1 MQAIARPSKKRARDE
16 SSQKKLKRGG
26 KKKQKQKQKQA
37 APQPQQQAQAASKPS
52 QQPQQQAQAASE
64 PSQPQQ
70 QPAQAASK
78 PQPQQ
83 QTQKQTKKKVGKKS
97 GAWADATARHPFV
110 VTAVSDH
117 AETPAAAYEDLR
129 PFLEA
134 VGDSPTIYDPYYAD
148 GGVARRLGALGFANV
163 INRNRDFYEDLRT
176 GNLPSHDALVTN
188 PPYSA
193 DHVERLVAHVS
204 EANKPFAL
212 LVPTYV
218 LGRAYWR
225 AAAAR
230 LDPAPFYVCP
240 HRRYGYLP
248 PAWAR
253 RDASAPETTAPFH
266 TAWFCWLPR
275 ARPAFSARV
284 DVFDAVEAVAAQ
296 YRDVTDPLKK
306 RPNPKARKRA
316 RELQRAKAAAY

>member
-1 MQAIARPSKKRARDE
+1 MEAAQAAVRPAKKRARDD

-26 KKKQKQKQKQA
+26 KKKKQKQKQA
-37 APQPQQQAQAASKPS
+37 AAQPQQQAQAASKP
-52 QQPQQQAQAASE
+52 QPQQ
-64 PSQPQQ
+64 
-70 QPAQAASK
+70 
-78 PQPQQ
+78 
-83 QTQKQTKKKVGKKS
+83 TQNQTKRKVGKKS

-134 VGDSPTIYDPYYAD
+134 VGDAPTIYDPYYAD
-148 GGVARRLGALGFANV
+148 GGVARRLGALGFGQV

-204 EANKPFAL
+204 ETRKPFAL

-306 RPNPKARKRA
+306 RPNPKARKRK

>member
-1 MQAIARPSKKRARDE
+1 MEAAQAAVRPAKKRARDD

-26 KKKQKQKQKQA
+26 KKKKQKQKQA
-37 APQPQQQAQAASKPS
+37 AAQPQQQAQAASKP
-52 QQPQQQAQAASE
+52 QPQQ
-64 PSQPQQ
+64 
-70 QPAQAASK
+70 
-78 PQPQQ
+78 
-83 QTQKQTKKKVGKKS
+83 TQNQTKRKVGKKS

-134 VGDSPTIYDPYYAD
+134 VGDAPTIYDPYYAD
-148 GGVARRLGALGFANV
+148 GGVARRLGALGFGQV

-193 DHVERLVAHVS
+193 DHIERLVAHVS
-204 EANKPFAL
+204 ETRKPFAL

-306 RPNPKARKRA
+306 RPNPKARKRK

>member
-1 MQAIARPSKKRARDE
+1 MEAAQAAVRPAKKRARDD

-26 KKKQKQKQKQA
+26 KKKKQKQKQA
-37 APQPQQQAQAASKPS
+37 AAQPQQQAQAASKP
-52 QQPQQQAQAASE
+52 QPQQ
-64 PSQPQQ
+64 
-70 QPAQAASK
+70 
-78 PQPQQ
+78 
-83 QTQKQTKKKVGKKS
+83 TQNQTKRKVGKKS

-134 VGDSPTIYDPYYAD
+134 VGDAPTIYDPYYAD

-193 DHVERLVAHVS
+193 DHIERLVAHVS
-204 EANKPFAL
+204 ETRKPFAL

>member
-1 MQAIARPSKKRARDE
+1 MEAAQAAVRPAKKRARDD

-26 KKKQKQKQKQA
+26 KKKKQKQKQA
-37 APQPQQQAQAASKPS
+37 AAQPQQQAQAASKP
-52 QQPQQQAQAASE
+52 QPQQ
-64 PSQPQQ
+64 
-70 QPAQAASK
+70 
-78 PQPQQ
+78 
-83 QTQKQTKKKVGKKS
+83 TQNQTKRKVGKKS

-134 VGDSPTIYDPYYAD
+134 VGDAPTIYDPYYAD
-148 GGVARRLGALGFANV
+148 GGVARRLGALGFAKV

-193 DHVERLVAHVS
+193 DHIERLVAHVS
-204 EANKPFAL
+204 ETRKPFAL

-306 RPNPKARKRA
+306 RPNPKARKRK

>member
-1 MQAIARPSKKRARDE
+1 MEAAQAAVRPAKKRARDD

-26 KKKQKQKQKQA
+26 KKKKQKQKQA
-37 APQPQQQAQAASKPS
+37 AAQPQQQAQAASKP
-52 QQPQQQAQAASE
+52 QPQQ
-64 PSQPQQ
+64 
-70 QPAQAASK
+70 
-78 PQPQQ
+78 
-83 QTQKQTKKKVGKKS
+83 TQNQTKRKVGKKS

-134 VGDSPTIYDPYYAD
+134 VGDAPTIYDPYYAD
-148 GGVARRLGALGFANV
+148 GGVARRLGALGFGQV

-204 EANKPFAL
+204 ETRKPFAL

>member
-1 MQAIARPSKKRARDE
+1 MEAAQAAVRPAKKRARDD

-26 KKKQKQKQKQA
+26 KKKKQKQKQA
-37 APQPQQQAQAASKPS
+37 AAQPQQQAQAASKP
-52 QQPQQQAQAASE
+52 QPQQ
-64 PSQPQQ
+64 
-70 QPAQAASK
+70 
-78 PQPQQ
+78 
-83 QTQKQTKKKVGKKS
+83 TQNQTKRKVGKKS

-134 VGDSPTIYDPYYAD
+134 VGDAPTIYDPYYAD
-148 GGVARRLGALGFANV
+148 GGVARRLGALGFGQV

-193 DHVERLVAHVS
+193 DHIERLVAHVS
-204 EANKPFAL
+204 ETRKPFAL

>member
-1 MQAIARPSKKRARDE
+1 MEAAQAAVRPAKKRARDD

-26 KKKQKQKQKQA
+26 KKKKQKQKQA
-37 APQPQQQAQAASKPS
+37 AAQPQQQAQAASKP
-52 QQPQQQAQAASE
+52 QPQQ
-64 PSQPQQ
+64 
-70 QPAQAASK
+70 
-78 PQPQQ
+78 
-83 QTQKQTKKKVGKKS
+83 TQNQTKRKVGKKS

-134 VGDSPTIYDPYYAD
+134 VGDAPTIYDPYYAD
-148 GGVARRLGALGFANV
+148 GGVARRLGALGFAKV

-204 EANKPFAL
+204 ETRKPFAL

>member
-1 MQAIARPSKKRARDE
+1 M
-16 SSQKKLKRGG
+16 
-26 KKKQKQKQKQA
+26 
-37 APQPQQQAQAASKPS
+37 
-52 QQPQQQAQAASE
+52 
-64 PSQPQQ
+64 
-70 QPAQAASK
+70 
-78 PQPQQ
+78 
-83 QTQKQTKKKVGKKS
+83 
-97 GAWADATARHPFV
+97 
-110 VTAVSDH
+110 SDH

-134 VGDSPTIYDPYYAD
+134 VGDAPTIYDPYYAD

-193 DHVERLVAHVS
+193 DHIERLVAHVS
-204 EANKPFAL
+204 ETRKPFAL

>member
-1 MQAIARPSKKRARDE
+1 MEAAQAAVRPAKKRARDD

-26 KKKQKQKQKQA
+26 KKKKQKQKQA
-37 APQPQQQAQAASKPS
+37 AAQPQQQAQAASKP
-52 QQPQQQAQAASE
+52 QPQQ
-64 PSQPQQ
+64 
-70 QPAQAASK
+70 
-78 PQPQQ
+78 
-83 QTQKQTKKKVGKKS
+83 TQNQTKRKVGKKS

-134 VGDSPTIYDPYYAD
+134 VGDAPTIYDPYYAD

-204 EANKPFAL
+204 ETTKPFAL

>member
-1 MQAIARPSKKRARDE
+1 MEAAQAAVRPAKKRARDD

-26 KKKQKQKQKQA
+26 KKKKQKQKQA
-37 APQPQQQAQAASKPS
+37 AAQPQQQAQAASKP
-52 QQPQQQAQAASE
+52 QPQQ
-64 PSQPQQ
+64 
-70 QPAQAASK
+70 
-78 PQPQQ
+78 
-83 QTQKQTKKKVGKKS
+83 TQNQTKRKVGKKS

-134 VGDSPTIYDPYYAD
+134 VGDAPTIYDPYYAD

-204 EANKPFAL
+204 ETRKPFAL